1 MEGSSYYT
9 PTMTLLILSSILY
22 VFHANFLVNA
32 EKSNFK
38 RGAVIGNADVAQLHN
53 VVISIQQNNLDK
65 LKAILKDISDYDS
78 PNYGKHLTREKIA
91 EYTKDQARIDRVIAY
106 FTSRGAKLVAQ
117 SKHGEHL
124 TMSGPVSLW
133 NAELNTT
140 LLHKRLDTGD
150 VITCAHSMDIPH
162 AVKDDVFS
170 FFNVL
175 QIPRPRRPKSASQ
188 MTIPKIATT
197 IPAAQSSD
205 LWMAGK
211 EKGLE
216 ALCSAC
222 TGSHPSC
229 CSSPALHFISVF
241 RLVIDAASVSFSVML
256 VRQGLNVLRVTATLG
271 PLKY

>member
-65 LKAILKDISDYDS
+65 LKAMVDDISNFDS

-106 FTSRGAKLVAQ
+106 FTSRGAKLVEQA
-117 SKHGEHL
+117 KHGEHL
-124 TMSGPVSLW
+124 IMTGLVSLW

-140 LLHKRLDTGD
+140 LLHK
-150 VITCAHSMDIPH
+150 
-162 AVKDDVFS
+162 
-170 FFNVL
+170 
-175 QIPRPRRPKSASQ
+175 
-188 MTIPKIATT
+188 
-197 IPAAQSSD
+197 
-205 LWMAGK
+205 
-211 EKGLE
+211 
-216 ALCSAC
+216 
-222 TGSHPSC
+222 
-229 CSSPALHFISVF
+229 
-241 RLVIDAASVSFSVML
+241 
-256 VRQGLNVLRVTATLG
+256 
-271 PLKY
+271 